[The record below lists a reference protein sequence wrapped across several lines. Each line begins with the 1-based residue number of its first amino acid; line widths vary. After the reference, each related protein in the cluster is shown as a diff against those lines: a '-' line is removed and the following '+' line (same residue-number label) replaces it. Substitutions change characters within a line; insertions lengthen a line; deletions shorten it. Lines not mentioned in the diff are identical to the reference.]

1 MRKMVYGLMKK
12 EKMRTDKNIPDLLAK
27 AMTGALTGEERR
39 LLDDWRERD
48 EDNARLC
55 DEVLPRS
62 LWNGNAVRRRRW
74 TWRGDMR
81 GWWRNIGGGV
91 LSGG

>member
-55 DEVLPRS
+55 DEVLSPEFMERKCRE
-62 LWNGNAVRRRRW
+62 AAEVDVA
-74 TWRGDMR
+74 RG
-81 GWWRNIGGGV
+81 
-91 LSGG
+91 